1 VSAHKAQTAI
11 IKMLTPLISKRLL
24 YGETSNAETPIP
36 AKTKLF
42 CFSSKSVLSSPME
55 INTTGIIRIN
65 YSQKMTRLSSNSCL
79 ISSSLGV
86 SSGLFFKA
94 NIEWAD
100 SITNNVLYV
109 DTVLNGQVNLVLEN
123 LLSRKKKLI
132 IER

>member
-1 VSAHKAQTAI
+1 
-11 IKMLTPLISKRLL
+11 MLTPLISKRLL
-24 YGETSNAETPIP
+24 YGETSNPERPIP

-86 SSGLFFKA
+86 ASGLFFKTPTI
-94 NIEWAD
+94 IEIGMAIKNTIKKQYPNMVNALMWIQKAKF
-100 SITNNVLYV
+100 NVL
-109 DTVLNGQVNLVLEN
+109 
-123 LLSRKKKLI
+123 SRMMKI
-132 IER
+132 TSFN

>member
-1 VSAHKAQTAI
+1 
-11 IKMLTPLISKRLL
+11 MLTPLISKRLL
-24 YGETSNAETPIP
+24 YGETSNPERHTPT
-36 AKTKLF
+36 KTKQF
-42 CFSSKSVLSSPME
+42 CFSSKSLLSSPMA
-55 INTTGIIRIN
+55 INMTGIIRIK
-65 YSQKMTRLSSNSCL
+65 YAQKLTRLSSNSRL
-79 ISSSLGV
+79 TSSSLGV